1 MRLMIQLGSFIE
13 IRDIIRVKSY

>member
-1 MRLMIQLGSFIE
+1 MIQLGSFIE